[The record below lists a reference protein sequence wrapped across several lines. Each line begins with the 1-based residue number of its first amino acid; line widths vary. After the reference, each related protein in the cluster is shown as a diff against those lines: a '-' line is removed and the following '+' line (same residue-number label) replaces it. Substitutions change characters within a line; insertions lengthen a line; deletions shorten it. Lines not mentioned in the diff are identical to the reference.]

1 VRSLLEDVTADER
14 AHGRFGKTE
23 RGYHFI
29 PVDTQAMR
37 EEQEGLKSWVALV
50 LQTCD
55 VRGCQEHAS
64 LAPEKR
70 EELTSVLGQHNVE
83 SMILAVLPG
92 HVLWTDDLI
101 LAKIA
106 SSEFGTRHVWTQI
119 AVEHGF
125 KRGYLDEEIYVT
137 VSAKLLGFNYRS
149 TTFNQAVVLRTASLG
164 EWNPNKWP
172 FKQVLEQFANES
184 IDLSSVIGLAATTIV
199 ALYREALLV
208 GARQSVLIRIAE
220 KLASRREG
228 FELVKALI
236 TILPRLFGLNVLG
249 LEEARGVLGAWLV
262 EALRRPF
269 FRF

>member
-1 VRSLLEDVTADER
+1 
-14 AHGRFGKTE
+14 
-23 RGYHFI
+23 
-29 PVDTQAMR
+29 M
-37 EEQEGLKSWVALV
+37 
-50 LQTCD
+50 
-55 VRGCQEHAS
+55 
-64 LAPEKR
+64 
-70 EELTSVLGQHNVE
+70 
-83 SMILAVLPG
+83 
-92 HVLWTDDLI
+92 
-101 LAKIA
+101 
-106 SSEFGTRHVWTQI
+106 
-119 AVEHGF
+119 
-125 KRGYLDEEIYVT
+125 
-137 VSAKLLGFNYRS
+137 
-149 TTFNQAVVLRTASLG
+149 LRTASLG

-184 IDLSSVIGLAATTIV
+184 IDLNSVIGLAATTIV

-249 LEEARGVLGAWLV
+249 LEEARGVLGAWLA